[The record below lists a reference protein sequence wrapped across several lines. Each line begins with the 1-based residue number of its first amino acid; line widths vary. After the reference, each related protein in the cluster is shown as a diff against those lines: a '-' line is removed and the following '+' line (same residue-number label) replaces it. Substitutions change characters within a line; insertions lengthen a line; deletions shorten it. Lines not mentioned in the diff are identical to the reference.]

1 MITLIAESKTMDRSL
16 DEISIDNFIR
26 HKPFFES
33 EAQDIMTY
41 LRTLPLSEISERLRI
56 SPSLAIKAAQD
67 AQLFTDLTH
76 GKQALMEYT
85 GEVFKALDIKTL
97 SENDCQFANDHTLI
111 ISSLYGMLT
120 PENIIR
126 PYRMDYSS
134 DCGPQGIKLSSFWKS
149 KNTIALVNLIK
160 ERKENEILNLMSG
173 EAMKCID
180 FKVIKA
186 FAKVEKPDFKTVSEM
201 AQLKTPNTGRLK
213 ELRGLLLR
221 HIISNRVD
229 SFTDLMKISTAEFGV
244 DSEHSKPG
252 IPLILCND

>member
-16 DEISIDNFIR
+16 DEISIEIYTKY
-26 HKPFFES
+26 KPFFES
-33 EAQDIMTY
+33 EAQEIMAY
-41 LRTLPLSEISERLRI
+41 LRTLPLSEISERLKI
-56 SPSLAIKAAQD
+56 SLSLALKAAQD
-67 AQLFTDLTH
+67 AQLFTDLYH
-76 GKQALMEYT
+76 GKQALTEYT
-85 GEVFKALDIKTL
+85 GEVFRALDIKTL
-97 SENDCQFANDHTLI
+97 SENDRQFANNHILI
-111 ISSLYGMLT
+111 ISSLYGVLN

-160 ERKENEILNLMSG
+160 DRNENEILNLMSG

-180 FKVIKA
+180 FKVLKA
-186 FAKVEKPDFKTVSEM
+186 FAKVEKPDFKTISEM

-221 HIISNRVD
+221 HIISNKVD
-229 SFTDLMKISTAEFGV
+229 SFKDLMELSTEEFGV